1 MSLTP
6 CPDCNRE
13 VSTSARHC
21 VHCGRPWPASRC
33 GGAGA
38 LVIGLLVAFCVFGGI
53 ALAKVSHCR
62 RAETRCRVERAIAPT
77 VTTTPAPAEAPA
89 PAPAPVKQEE

>member
-1 MSLTP
+1 MPLTT

-53 ALAKVSHCR
+53 ALAKAKHC
-62 RAETRCRVERAIAPT
+62 RAETRCRVERTITPT
-77 VTTTPAPAEAPA
+77 TTTTTPAPAEAPK
-89 PAPAPVKQEE
+89 PAAAPVKEEE

>member
-1 MSLTP
+1 MPLTP

-13 VSTSARHC
+13 VSTSARQC

-33 GGAGA
+33 GAGA

-53 ALAKVSHCR
+53 ALARAKHG
-62 RAETRCRVERAIAPT
+62 RAESRCRVERAIAPT
-77 VTTTPAPAEAPA
+77 VTTTPAPAETPVPA
-89 PAPAPVKQEE
+89 AAPVKEEE